1 MVVGFVGVECVAG
14 FLGAKCVAGFVEIG
28 FVVVHV
34 LIDARILILD

>member
-1 MVVGFVGVECVAG
+1 MVVGFVGVECAAG

-34 LIDARILILD
+34 LIDAHIVLID